1 METIL
6 PMDDKPRFNKKEYNK
21 AYLEANKE
29 KYYKMSRERN
39 MERYYADDEFRRQI
53 IERAK
58 LSVKNKR
65 LSMKSL
71 I

>member
-29 KYYKMSRERN
+29 KYREMSRLRN
-39 MERYYADDEFRRQI
+39 HERYYSDDEFRRQI
-53 IERAK
+53 IESAK

-65 LSMKSL
+65 FSMK
-71 I
+71 

>member
-1 METIL
+1 MEVIDT
-6 PMDDKPRFNKKEYNK
+6 PKFNKKEYNK

-39 MERYYADDEFRRQI
+39 MERYYTDEQFRAKI

-58 LSVKNKR
+58 LSAKNKR
-65 LSMKSL
+65 LNSIKQL
-71 I
+71 IEV

>member
-1 METIL
+1 MNSVITLEE
-6 PMDDKPRFNKKEYNK
+6 KQRFNKKEYNK

-29 KYYKMSRERN
+29 KYREMSRLRN
-39 MERYYADDEFRRQI
+39 HERYYSDDEFRRQI

>member
-1 METIL
+1 
-6 PMDDKPRFNKKEYNK
+6 MDIIDAPKFDKKEYNK

-39 MERYYADDEFRRQI
+39 MERYYTDAEFRKKI

-58 LSVKNKR
+58 ISVTNKR
-65 LSMKSL
+65 LSMKKL